1 MANQAA
7 FTAEHSQQVTITSL
21 EEAFNGGLEYFKQHL
36 SGMSEEQSLRL
47 CNAIEVQLSSK

>member
-21 EEAFNGGLEYFKQHL
+21 EEAFNGGLECFKQHL